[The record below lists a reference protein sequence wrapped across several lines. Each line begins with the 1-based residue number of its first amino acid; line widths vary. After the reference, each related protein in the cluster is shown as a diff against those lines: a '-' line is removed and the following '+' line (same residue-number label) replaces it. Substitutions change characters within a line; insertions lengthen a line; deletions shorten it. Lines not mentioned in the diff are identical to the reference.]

1 MIINNMLISILILL
15 FINND
20 INRLCFDEMSSS
32 NILFCNPNPSWMRW
46 RSLKSSFVGKFHIP
60 RWSKI
65 LFQLFCINSRARV
78 PATIVLNEYSQFCFW
93 INILV
98 LGLNWILN
106 SLQHFCINSKGRVK
120 VPVSWR
126 ETKLLHIIT
135 ISSRPLQT
143 WVTLQNKFPLL
154 WGKSCRYLG
163 AKRPTQFERDWIL
176 KLWHVMLF

>member
-1 MIINNMLISILILL
+1 MISIGCVL
-15 FINND
+15 
-20 INRLCFDEMSSS
+20 
-32 NILFCNPNPSWMRW
+32 MRW
-46 RSLKSSFVGKFHIP
+46 APAKFCFVIQIHHECDEDLSKVLSSANSTFLAGAKFFSSF
-60 RWSKI
+60 
-65 LFQLFCINSRARV
+65 FCINSRARV

-98 LGLNWILN
+98 LGLTSILN
-106 SLQHFCINSKGRVK
+106 SFAAFLHKFQRKSK
-120 VPVSWR
+120 SASQ
-126 ETKLLHIIT
+126 LLHLIT

-176 KLWHVMLF
+176 KLWRFMFF